1 MAAVKGRKH
10 RVGVS
15 DYVRLVADVPPE
27 TKALVNATAQALGI
41 SVSAYLAVLLARQE
55 LDEQGRPAWWDLP
68 VPRDQEVLLL
78 TQSA

>member
-10 RVGVS
+10 RVGVA

-27 TKALVNATAQALGI
+27 TKTLVNATAEALGI
-41 SVSAYLAVLLARQE
+41 SVSAYLAALLAHQE
-55 LDEQGRPAWWDLP
+55 LDEHGRPLWWTAP
-68 VPRDQEVLLL
+68 VPRDQGVLPL